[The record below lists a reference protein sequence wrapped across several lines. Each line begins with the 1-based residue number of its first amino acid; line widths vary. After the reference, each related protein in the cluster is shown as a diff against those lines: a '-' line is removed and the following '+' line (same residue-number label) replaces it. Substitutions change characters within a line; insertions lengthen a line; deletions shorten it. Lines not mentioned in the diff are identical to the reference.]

1 MKHPPPIHARI
12 RRRTTR
18 RGFTLAEVLAALVLM
33 GIVLPIALKGV
44 SLALAASDDARR
56 KIEATALAENKLAEF
71 TAANA
76 TGVSAGGM
84 SGDFGTDW
92 PAYQWE
98 ASNVMRDVELNEIT
112 IRVVWTARGR
122 QRNVAVS
129 TLVYTGTG
137 SSTGS
142 RTSTASATGGAP

>member
-1 MKHPPPIHARI
+1 MKRRAPIHARS
-12 RRRTTR
+12 TR

-33 GIVLPIALKGV
+33 GIVLPIALKGA

-56 KIEATALAENKLAEF
+56 RVEATALAENKLAEF

-76 TGVSAGGM
+76 TGISAGGM

-112 IRVVWTARGR
+112 IRVIWTARGT
-122 QRNVAVS
+122 QRHIAVS

-137 SSTGS
+137 SSSTGS
-142 RTSTASATGGAP
+142 TSTIGGAP